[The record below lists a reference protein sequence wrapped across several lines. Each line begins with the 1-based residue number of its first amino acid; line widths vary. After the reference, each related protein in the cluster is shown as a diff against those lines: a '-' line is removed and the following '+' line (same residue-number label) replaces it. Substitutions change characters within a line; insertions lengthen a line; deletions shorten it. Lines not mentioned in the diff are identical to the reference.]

1 MLSSRSDSLA
11 SPEPPSRRA
20 LRHEWPR
27 LVVLPALVALIGTAV
42 AAPLVEM
49 FLGPHFG
56 LSGGREAPWP
66 WSLVIIACLG
76 FWAAIALEST
86 KLSREASTATLM
98 VLGLAVIVGW
108 WALDPVWDV
117 RPLLRDPVSLV
128 GDNGHFVVPLMVG
141 IGFWVQGLRLAFEP
155 ALMGAEAIRE
165 RVRFAIVALGLAMA
179 LAGLIGG
186 DMGEAGIS
194 TAIVALPVLLVSSAA
209 AIAAAEMASTRRLA
223 ARRHTTAPGWDR
235 WARTSGG
242 AALFLLVVVGI
253 GALFLGPGALQL
265 VVDGMAAL
273 WHGIA
278 TVLLWIVYG
287 IVYVIYY
294 VYRFVAWIINSIFG
308 DVVRPM
314 ELPEMGGQMA
324 PPEEE
329 VLPPEVVES
338 EPNLVLRWIALGL
351 ALVIVALI
359 VFFMARRRASV
370 DGDGDIEE
378 ERSSIFSAALARK
391 QLRDLFRRKP
401 RPERPR
407 RLDLERDPESVRE
420 VMLYLQ
426 VLASRQGYGRETSET
441 PRDFAGRL
449 AAEWPGLREPLDIVR
464 GRYER
469 VRYGETEEDRREAV
483 QAWRQ
488 IHDARRDAP
497 PKPSGEDRHGGLSG
511 RQREAMSDARIA
523 DASRKTVML

>member
-1 MLSSRSDSLA
+1 
-11 SPEPPSRRA
+11 
-20 LRHEWPR
+20 
-27 LVVLPALVALIGTAV
+27 
-42 AAPLVEM
+42 
-49 FLGPHFG
+49 
-56 LSGGREAPWP
+56 
-66 WSLVIIACLG
+66 
-76 FWAAIALEST
+76 
-86 KLSREASTATLM
+86 
-98 VLGLAVIVGW
+98 
-108 WALDPVWDV
+108 
-117 RPLLRDPVSLV
+117 LLRDPVSLV

-314 ELPEMGGQMA
+314 ELPEMGGQVA

-370 DGDGDIEE
+370 DGDGNIEE
-378 ERSSIFSAALARK
+378 ERSSIFSAALAR
-391 QLRDLFRRKP
+391 QHLGDLFRGKP

-449 AAEWPGLREPLDIVR
+449 AVEWPGLHEPLDIV
-464 GRYER
+464 
-469 VRYGETEEDRREAV
+469 
-483 QAWRQ
+483 
-488 IHDARRDAP
+488 
-497 PKPSGEDRHGGLSG
+497 
-511 RQREAMSDARIA
+511 
-523 DASRKTVML
+523 